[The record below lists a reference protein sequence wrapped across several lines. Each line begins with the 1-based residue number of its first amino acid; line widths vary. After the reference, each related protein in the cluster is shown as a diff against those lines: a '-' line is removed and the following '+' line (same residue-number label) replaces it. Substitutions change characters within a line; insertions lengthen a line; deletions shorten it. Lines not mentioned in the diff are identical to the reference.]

1 MLVSDGDHPTGR
13 PWDLVPE
20 PFQSIC
26 RSHSSERIDIMKA
39 LPTAKHYDQ
48 IHSLIPLHI
57 RAFRCRH

>member
-26 RSHSSERIDIMKA
+26 RSHSSERIDMMKA

-48 IHSLIPLHI
+48 IHSLIPLYI
-57 RAFRCRH
+57 